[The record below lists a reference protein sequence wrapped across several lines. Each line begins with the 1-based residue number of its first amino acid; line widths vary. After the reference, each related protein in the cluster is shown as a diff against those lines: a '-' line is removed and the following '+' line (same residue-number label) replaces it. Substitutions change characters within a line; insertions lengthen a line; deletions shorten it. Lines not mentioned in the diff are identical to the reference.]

1 MAMRIAHMLVYFTDE
16 GLFGLTA
23 HNTHMDRDAIYEE
36 ARKMWYEDNA
46 SLAIFAGRLPLD
58 RLDILVPLRC
68 SDQQVLDGI
77 DQAIKREALESQ
89 FLDVVL
95 AMLMASR

>member
-16 GLFGLTA
+16 GFGLTT

-46 SLAIFAGRLPLD
+46 LAIFAGRLPLE

-77 DQAIKREALESQ
+77 DKAIKREALESQ
-89 FLDVVL
+89 LLDVVL